1 MTTSGRTSRS
11 LALMGPQACGT
22 HATPVSHRHEDDML
36 RQSTFRGMPV
46 AAVACHPQHRSIVN
60 TVVDSRLPMVP
71 GSVAPKLFPSHTS
84 SEGTAS

>member
-1 MTTSGRTSRS
+1 MTTSGRASRS
-11 LALMGPQACGT
+11 LALMGPRACSI
-22 HATPVSHRHEDDML
+22 HAAPVSHRLGDDMT
-36 RQSTFRGMPV
+36 RQNTFRGVPV

-60 TVVDSRLPMVP
+60 TMVDSRLPMVP